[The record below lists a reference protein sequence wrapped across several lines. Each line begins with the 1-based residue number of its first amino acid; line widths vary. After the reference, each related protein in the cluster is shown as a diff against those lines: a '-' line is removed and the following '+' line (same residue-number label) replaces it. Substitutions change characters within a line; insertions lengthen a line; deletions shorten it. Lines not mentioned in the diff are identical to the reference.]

1 LPCWRLRIRLSR
13 PAQAHRM
20 HEGILALTSHGL
32 VSIPRRRRPHA
43 GGGARMRLGSRVP
56 WTGSSA
62 RLYRVRGRAPSQNAG
77 ARRCCTCSPA
87 VKAAGLVP
95 SRGGCSSAG
104 VVRRC
109 DRRGVDGW
117 ALDGCPGQTARLTGV
132 ACLSVPCTPRAV
144 LSHGRVSLTRVA
156 AMDLNN
162 SYGSARSADMQYGG
176 LNTRFCGCIASCAF
190 R

>member
-1 LPCWRLRIRLSR
+1 MQGGVRGCARARASRGLAALRDCIGCG
-13 PAQAHRM
+13 AAHRRKT
-20 HEGILALTSHGL
+20 LAQD
-32 VSIPRRRRPHA
+32 A
-43 GGGARMRLGSRVP
+43 AAR
-56 WTGSSA
+56 A
-62 RLYRVRGRAPSQNAG
+62 RLL
-77 ARRCCTCSPA
+77 
-87 VKAAGLVP
+87 KAAGLVP
-95 SRGGCSSAG
+95 SRGGRSSAG

-144 LSHGRVSLTRVA
+144 LSHGRVPLTRVA

-176 LNTRFCGCIASCAF
+176 LNTRFCSCIASSPFANSLLLYSICCLPAPLPLPSHASASAH
-190 R
+190 